1 VYMKEYQQKKTDPCP
16 AIDFLDQR
24 KKVGKE

>member
-1 VYMKEYQQKKTDPCP
+1 VYMKEYQQKKMDQCP

-24 KKVGKE
+24 RKGAKE